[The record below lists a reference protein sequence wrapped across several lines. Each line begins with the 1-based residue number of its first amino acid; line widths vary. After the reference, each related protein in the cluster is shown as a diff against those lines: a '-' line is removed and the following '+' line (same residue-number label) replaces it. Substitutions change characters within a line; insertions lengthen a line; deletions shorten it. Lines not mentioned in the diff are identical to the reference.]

1 MRWYES
7 RLMAEPTPDR
17 GPQSPQLKPYVKPI
31 LIDYGT
37 VRASTGTLSMMG
49 DRDGGPSNSKS

>member
-1 MRWYES
+1 
-7 RLMAEPTPDR
+7 MAEPMPDQ
-17 GPQSPQLKPYVKPI
+17 GPQSPQLKPYVKPT

-37 VRASTGTLSMMG
+37 VRASTGTLSMKG